1 MRSKKATNRGSFTNQ
16 LGFVMA
22 AAGSAVGLG
31 NLWRFPY
38 LAAKYGGGTFLLVYI
53 VLAVT
58 FGFSLMVTETAIG
71 RKTGVS
77 AIEAYGK
84 LDKRFTFLGYLTSL
98 VPVIILPYYSV
109 IGGWICKYLFV
120 FLSGGHAAAAQ
131 DSFFPHYI
139 SESGQPLLW
148 FLIFMGITAVVV
160 MCGVEKGVEKV
171 SRILMPILVILTIGM
186 SIYSL
191 TLPNAMAGVKYY
203 LIPDFSRF
211 SSNTVLA
218 ALGQLFYSMSLS
230 MGITITYG
238 SYMNKQDDIAK
249 SSTQVDIFDTGI
261 ALLAGLMI
269 IPAVFSFSGG
279 SQAQLQQGSG
289 LMFVMLPK
297 VFNHMGSGG
306 VIAGAV
312 FFLLVLFAALTSSIA
327 LMETAV
333 SILTDKWHISRKLAC
348 VIILAVSIVLGGL
361 SSLGFGVL
369 SGVKPLGFDFLDF
382 FDFISNSI
390 LMPVVAFLT
399 CLCVGWFVGTKVIDD
414 EVKLNSK
421 FRRQKMC
428 DVMIRWIAPICIV
441 AILVSSVLN
450 ALGICKI

>member
-1 MRSKKATNRGSFTNQ
+1 MRSKKATSRGSFTNQ
-16 LGFVMA
+16 VGFVMA

-84 LDKRFTFLGYLTSL
+84 LDKRFTFLGYITSL
-98 VPVIILPYYSV
+98 VPIIVLPYYSV
-109 IGGWICKYLFV
+109 IGGWVCKYLFV

-148 FLIFMGITAVVV
+148 FLVYIGLTAAIV

-171 SRILMPILVILTIGM
+171 SRILMPILVILTVGM

-261 ALLAGLMI
+261 ALLAGLII

-289 LMFVMLPK
+289 LMFVML
-297 VFNHMGSGG
+297 GSGG